1 MGVRYWL
8 LNSIDHAINIKLVN
22 ILQPAPIYSDSY
34 STSRV
39 PKEFLL
45 TDDRSLV
52 KNVKL
57 GYQIYLSKKHDLT
70 LNLSELK
77 IKEPM
82 FIDAVHYS
90 PEFSQAIANIIN
102 EKLELNNEN

>member
-1 MGVRYWL
+1 MYNV
-8 LNSIDHAINIKLVN
+8 KLVN
-22 ILQPAPIYSDSY
+22 ILQPAPIYSDSH

-45 TDDRSLV
+45 TDDTSYI

-57 GYQIYLSKKHDLT
+57 GYEIYLSKKNNLA

-82 FIDAVHYS
+82 FIDTVHYS
-90 PEFSQAIANIIN
+90 PEFSEAIANIIN
-102 EKLELNNEN
+102 SELESNNAN